1 MNHQPVRIFQ
11 EDSHGELFYL
21 LDKAIR
27 TYRQLAHEQLATQG
41 MDITVDQWLVL
52 KALHENPDRSQQEL
66 AAAVFK
72 DHASFT
78 RIVEL
83 LVKKGYLN
91 REMHP
96 ADRRRFLLQ
105 LTKKGTSLLKDIQP
119 VIEQNRKIA
128 LNGLSKSSLADLQ
141 EMLRHIVD
149 NCKDQ

>member
-1 MNHQPVRIFQ
+1 MKQAPVRIFQ
-11 EDSHGELFYL
+11 EDSNGELFYL

-83 LVKKGYLN
+83 LVKKEYLS

-96 ADRRRFLLQ
+96 ADRRRFLLR
-105 LTKKGTSLLKDIQP
+105 LTRTGTGLLKDIQP
-119 VIEQNRKIA
+119 VIEHNRKIA
-128 LNGLSKSSLADLQ
+128 LKGFSKTGLADLQ
-141 EMLRHIVD
+141 DMLRRIVD
-149 NCKDQ
+149 NCTNH